1 MRVRLILENGG
12 HAMSKVVELPR
23 VPAIGSTIRV
33 DRERRVVLLKTDA
46 GRSEVD
52 VYLRE
57 DADDLMRQV
66 FPEAH
71 LAHVELMK
79 RDGWDVED
87 EEELRAWL
95 TRRISQQDDEDED
108 GPVELH

>member
-12 HAMSKVVELPR
+12 HTLPKVVELPR
-23 VPAIGSTIRV
+23 VPAVGSTIQV

-46 GRSEVD
+46 GRSGVD

-57 DADDLMRQV
+57 DADDLLMQIT
-66 FPEAH
+66 PEAH
-71 LAHVELMK
+71 LAFVELMK

-87 EEELRAWL
+87 EEELRVWL
-95 TRRISQQDDEDED
+95 THRINRQDG
-108 GPVELH
+108 GPADYS

>member
-1 MRVRLILENGG
+1 MRVRLILESGG
-12 HAMSKVVELPR
+12 HTLSKVVELPR

-52 VYLRE
+52 VYLCE
-57 DADDLMRQV
+57 DADDLLMQIT
-66 FPEAH
+66 PEVH
-71 LAHVELMK
+71 LAFVELMK

-87 EEELRAWL
+87 EEELRVWL
-95 TRRISQQDDEDED
+95 TQRINRQNEDE
-108 GPVELH
+108 PVELN